1 MGAHRATEHDGDDVT
16 ETTPDDETRRNP
28 GAPDLAADTAVAATA
43 GERTRS
49 MAAPGT
55 ERAPLPGMEDT
66 TNRGVDRGV
75 IIGQGLAALARWSVR
90 GIVVVLALGGFLYLL
105 GRVWVG
111 VFPLVLA
118 LLVTTVLWPP
128 TAWLRRHGVPAALS
142 AIIVL
147 LGSLA
152 VFAGV
157 IAAIAPSLVDQS
169 GEVASAASG
178 GLTELQDRLGAPP
191 FNVDSTTVDELVS
204 QAQEW
209 LRARSGDIASGVFT
223 GVSVVGN
230 ALVTLALVLVL
241 VFFFLKDGPNF
252 LPFVRRVSG
261 RTAGRHL
268 TEVSVRSW
276 NTLSG
281 FIRTQAI
288 VSAVDAVLIATGLV
302 VMQVPLAFALAVLT
316 FFGGFVPI
324 IGAVTAGALAVLVA
338 LVSQGLTTALVVLAI
353 VLAVQQLEGNVLQ
366 PLLQG
371 RSMQLH
377 AGVILLAVAAGS
389 TLFGIVGAF
398 LAVPVIAT
406 VAVVMR
412 YISEQVDLRT
422 GDLHADEVP
431 VATKDGEI
439 SARQGELAAAGYV
452 DQPDATTLAEEL
464 TAAREAQDEGR
475 RGRSGVGSRLARTV
489 RSARQAWRED
499 EGRAGTGAS
508 S

>member
-1 MGAHRATEHDGDDVT
+1 MGAHRAREHDGDDVAVSGG
-16 ETTPDDETRRNP
+16 DEQDEVRRNV

-43 GERTRS
+43 GDRSAS

-55 ERAPLPGMEDT
+55 ERPPLPGAEDT

-90 GIVVVLALGGFLYLL
+90 AIVVVVALAGFLYLL

-111 VFPLVLA
+111 VFPLLLA
-118 LLVTTVLWPP
+118 LLLTTVLWPP
-128 TAWLRRHGVPAALS
+128 TAWLRRHGLPAAL
-142 AIIVL
+142 AAVLVL

-152 VFAGV
+152 VVVGV
-157 IAAIAPSLVDQS
+157 LAAIAPSLVSQS
-169 GEVASAASG
+169 GEIASSASG
-178 GLTELQDRLGAPP
+178 GLSDLQERLAAPP
-191 FNVDSTTVDELVS
+191 FNVDSATLSDLVTR
-204 QAQEW
+204 AQDW
-209 LRARSGDIASGVFT
+209 LRDRSGDIASGVFT

-230 ALVTLALVLVL
+230 ALITLLLVLVL

-252 LPFVRRVSG
+252 LPFVRRVAG

-276 NTLSG
+276 NTLGG

-288 VSAVDAVLIATGLV
+288 VSAVDAVLIGTGLV

-324 IGAVTAGALAVLVA
+324 IGALTAGTLAVLVA
-338 LVSQGLTTALVVLAI
+338 LVSQGLTTALIVLAI
-353 VLAVQQLEGNVLQ
+353 VLAVQQIEGNVLQ

-398 LAVPVIAT
+398 LAVPVVAT

-412 YISEQVDLRT
+412 YASEQVDLRT

-439 SARQGELAAAGYV
+439 SARQGELAAADYV
-452 DQPDATTLAEEL
+452 AQPDATTLAEEL
-464 TAAREAQDEGR
+464 TSARETQDEGR
-475 RGRSGVGSRLARTV
+475 RDGVGLGSRLVRTV
-489 RSARQAWRED
+489 RSARQTWRE
-499 EGRAGTGAS
+499 EGSAQQRS